1 MTTLFGGVC
10 VCVCVTGVLLARGR
24 NQNTTTHNK
33 SMDACHDDRK
43 WTGRI
48 MAYVVQKNKHII
60 PTNPHK
66 CLYRWKTTSTSK
78 LPYMSTKHRT
88 HNKACM
94 CSGTKD
100 SKIGR
105 WVTISLTTDRP
116 TDSLASR
123 SIRLWSVVSRYN
135 NIMIER
141 ERGRRNTALSRESR
155 YEHLIDDITRLFE
168 QQNF

>member
-1 MTTLFGGVC
+1 MTTTILLLSERSTRPPPPPKAPVCREVYIYYTPGYLLKQQSTTMNNNMTTLFGG

-48 MAYVVQKNKHII
+48 MACGVKKTNLIY
-60 PTNPHK
+60 TNPHK

-100 SKIGR
+100 S
-105 WVTISLTTDRP
+105 
-116 TDSLASR
+116 
-123 SIRLWSVVSRYN
+123 RL
-135 NIMIER
+135 
-141 ERGRRNTALSRESR
+141 G
-155 YEHLIDDITRLFE
+155 DG
-168 QQNF
+168 

>member
-1 MTTLFGGVC
+1 MCVC

-24 NQNTTTHNK
+24 NQNTTHTI
-33 SMDACHDDRK
+33 MDACHDDRK

-48 MAYVVQKNKHII
+48 MACGVKKKNLIY
-60 PTNPHK
+60 TNPHK
-66 CLYRWKTTSTSK
+66 CLYIDEGRRVRVNCNIYET
-78 LPYMSTKHRT
+78 PKHTR
-88 HNKACM
+88 HV

-155 YEHLIDDITRLFE
+155 YEHLIDDITRLF
-168 QQNF
+168 